1 MSDKELLDKLFEFEA
16 YASARFDS
24 EVRVAMAVHEHVKQ
38 MKQDTRQPQT
48 YNTMLKPNGI
58 SHTVYPEN
66 PAKDYNE
73 WIEHIT
79 RKEVEYYADDFK
91 DKFDRLWA
99 DFKRDIQKNT

>member
-1 MSDKELLDKLFEFEA
+1 
-16 YASARFDS
+16 
-24 EVRVAMAVHEHVKQ
+24 
-38 MKQDTRQPQT
+38 MK
-48 YNTMLKPNGI
+48 NTNLKPNGI

-91 DKFDRLWA
+91 AKFDPSGLTSNETSRRTHETLGGHTHL
-99 DFKRDIQKNT
+99 RS